1 MLNEKKKIQT
11 IPFSLPAPYLILPIG
26 GARYGHKKI
35 LGLTL
40 FVLAW
45 SESTNNHVT
54 LPYIMLS
61 FQGNQV
67 VNPPDSDE
75 LPSSRGLQ
83 KETRNAAIW
92 TPVGAF

>member
-1 MLNEKKKIQT
+1 MTRYLEVFLIYHENCLSAKRKKDNSDYS
-11 IPFSLPAPYLILPIG
+11 FSLTTPYLILPIG

-54 LPYIMLS
+54 LLYIMLS

-67 VNPPDSDE
+67 VNPPYS
-75 LPSSRGLQ
+75 
-83 KETRNAAIW
+83 
-92 TPVGAF
+92 